1 MAITPE
7 ELEQVKLELQQRMG
21 ASPALGKEMAP
32 GAKPANIDAAPGIG
46 EMEGGGMGF
55 GGVNAAKQQGSQ
67 LPEYNPNEGFNFN
80 PAAGTEGGG
89 AMGGLASGLSGSMS
103 IAKALRGKGKEPF
116 GGIKGMFAD
125 KPQMPETTPLPD

>member
-21 ASPALGKEMAP
+21 SNPAAGSEMVP
-32 GAKPANIDAAPGIG
+32 GAKPATIEATPGIG
-46 EMEGGGMGF
+46 STEGGMGF
-55 GGVNAAKQQGSQ
+55 GGVNAAKHQGSQ

-89 AMGGLASGLSGSMS
+89 AMGGLASGLSGAMG